1 MEPEPEGEEEEE
13 EEDEPILNDDLL
25 DEESTDDEMRP

>member
-1 MEPEPEGEEEEE
+1 VEPEPEGEEEEE